1 MKKNYVKPAI
11 VFDSFALSKNI
22 AGSCTYEMNFD
33 QSSCVLE
40 VTMYGRTYNIFDNA
54 PCIPAPGVKDT
65 LCYDNPAD
73 GRNIFTS

>member
-22 AGSCTYEMNFD
+22 AGSCAYEMNFD
-33 QSSCVLE
+33 RSSCVLKI
-40 VTMYGRTYNIFDNA
+40 TMYGRPYNIFDYA
-54 PCIPAPGVKDT
+54 PCIPAPEINDKI
-65 LCYDNPAD
+65 CYDIPAD